1 MNFFIIPVAE
11 ANINTLMN
19 SITKVVINPL
29 IVFIFGLAVVYFVYG
44 VMQFLLHPEDETI
57 RKTGKQHMLWGV
69 VGMFIMIATFGI
81 MNLILNTLG
90 EKNIKVDSHG
100 IIQINDDISN
110 TN

>member
-1 MNFFIIPVAE
+1 MNFQVIPIAE

-19 SITKVVINPL
+19 SISKVVLNPL
-29 IVFIFGLAVVYFVYG
+29 IIFIFALAVVYFVYG
-44 VMQFLLHPEDETI
+44 VMQFLLNPEDETI

-90 EKNIKVDSHG
+90 EKNITIDGAGK
-100 IIQINDDISN
+100 IQISDQISN

>member
-1 MNFFIIPVAE
+1 MNLSIIPVAE

-19 SITKVVINPL
+19 SISKVVLNPL

-44 VMQFLLHPEDETI
+44 VMQFLLNPEDETI

-90 EKNIKVDSHG
+90 EKNIKVDSTG
-100 IIQINDDISN
+100 LIQISDEISN